1 MDTQQSTHFP
11 SGQHLDDTPASSAPL
26 QQQEHAPLLTQGRN
40 SLVDDHTETGP
51 DQTNQRRAERHDLKV
66 EVSAQSD
73 HQFFTGFSENISS
86 GGLFIGTY
94 QILPI
99 GTKFKLS
106 FSVPGVDR
114 TFEASC
120 EVRWLREYNENTPDV
135 VPGVGVRFVG
145 LDSQDEQILDAIL
158 QRVETMFYDD

>member
-1 MDTQQSTHFP
+1 MDTQQSSTFP
-11 SGQHLDDTPASSAPL
+11 GVQRLDDTYSTSAPL
-26 QQQEHAPLLTQGRN
+26 HHQNNDSMLMNGRN
-40 SLVDDHTETGP
+40 SLVENNNDKTADA
-51 DQTNQRRAERHDLKV
+51 TNQRTAERHDLKV

-86 GGLFIGTY
+86 GGLFIATY
-94 QILPI
+94 QVLPI
-99 GTKFKLS
+99 GSSFTLS

-114 TFEASC
+114 TFEAQC

-135 VPGVGVRFVG
+135 VPGVGVSFVG
-145 LDSQDEQILDAIL
+145 LNEQDEQILDAIL